1 MRFYRADL
9 HIHTL
14 LSPCGDL
21 EMSPANIIAKA
32 KEKKLDII
40 GITDHNST
48 RHCQLIREMAD
59 QEGIAVISGAEVST
73 KEEVH
78 CLAFFETDEKL
89 EQFQRF
95 LEKQLPPVKNDVHR
109 FGYQVVVDEAENIID
124 EEPYLLLSGLHAG
137 IDKVEE
143 VVHELDG
150 IFIPAHVDRPYYG
163 LLSQLGFV
171 PPDLKADALE
181 ISKHTNPNEFNRQ
194 QGLNGKYVFL
204 KSSDAH
210 YLNDIARAYSEMW
223 LEAPTFS
230 EIRMALKNENGRYM
244 KVK

>member
-1 MRFYRADL
+1 MRIYRADL

-21 EMSPANIIAKA
+21 EMSPANIVAKA
-32 KEKKLDII
+32 KEKQLDII

-48 RHCQLIREMAD
+48 LHGRLTQKLAEK
-59 QEGIAVISGAEVST
+59 EGITVICGAEVNT

-78 CLAFFETDEKL
+78 CLAFFETDVTL
-89 EQFQRF
+89 ALFQKF
-95 LEKQLPPVKNDVHR
+95 LEKQLPPVKNDIHR
-109 FGYQVVVDEAENIID
+109 FGYQVVIDEEENIID
-124 EEPYLLLSGLHAG
+124 EAPYLLLTGLYAG

-143 VVHELDG
+143 VVHELGG

-171 PPDLKADALE
+171 PPDLKAEALE
-181 ISKHTNPNEFNRQ
+181 ISRHTIPDEFDRQ
-194 QGLNGKYVFL
+194 QGLKGKYTFL
-204 KSSDAH
+204 KNSDAH
-210 YLNDIARAYSEMW
+210 YLKDVGRAYTEMW

-230 EIRMALKNENGRYM
+230 EIKMALANENGRY
-244 KVK
+244 VKIK